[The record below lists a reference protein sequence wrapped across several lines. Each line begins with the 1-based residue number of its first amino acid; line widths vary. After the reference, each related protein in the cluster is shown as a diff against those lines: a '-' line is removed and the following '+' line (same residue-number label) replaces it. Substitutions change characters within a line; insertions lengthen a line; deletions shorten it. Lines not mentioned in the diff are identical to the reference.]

1 MGIWRNLVG
10 KLDGWTTWGGGV
22 VSDEA
27 AAFLQGRLLEHQ
39 RMLGAGGRTPPW
51 LWLNGVAHGDLRHLE
66 ELAVDAGRSG
76 SPASWRTARA
86 KIAVE
91 LLERCGHDAE
101 AVREAQLTRLVPL
114 EGRLADVRDL
124 TPARLYEIVVQEMW
138 LLDS

>member
-1 MGIWRNLVG
+1 MPDRGRSPLVRVGPGSEGRRSGGGVMGIWRNLVG

-66 ELAVDAGRSG
+66 ELAVDAGRSA
-76 SPASWRTARA
+76 SPTSWRTARA
-86 KIAVE
+86 K
-91 LLERCGHDAE
+91 
-101 AVREAQLTRLVPL
+101 
-114 EGRLADVRDL
+114 
-124 TPARLYEIVVQEMW
+124 
-138 LLDS
+138 